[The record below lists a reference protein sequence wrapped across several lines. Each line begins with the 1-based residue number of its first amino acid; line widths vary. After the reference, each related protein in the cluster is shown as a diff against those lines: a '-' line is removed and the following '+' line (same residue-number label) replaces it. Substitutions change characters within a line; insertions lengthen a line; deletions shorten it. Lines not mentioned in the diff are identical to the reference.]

1 MKSRAE
7 EKSALRNRLL
17 KARTSI
23 SVDEWAEKSL
33 LAVKRLQGLTEFQT
47 SGTIHCFVSM
57 NKKREVN
64 THDLIR
70 NMLLTDKEV
79 IVPVTDF
86 EKVKLRHTKIS
97 SFEELAPN
105 KWGILEPV
113 NSDSFDSKIDI
124 IIVPLLAADIS
135 FNRLGYGKGFYDRF
149 LSSSNALKVGLL
161 FDGFLLDE
169 IPVEDFDEKLD
180 ILITDKKTL
189 RRNNEDVIS

>member
-1 MKSRAE
+1 MKSSAE
-7 EKSALRNRLL
+7 EKSVLRDRLL

-23 SVDEWAEKSL
+23 SVDKWAEKSL
-33 LAVKRLQGLTEFQT
+33 LAVKRLKGLSEFQT

-57 NKKREVN
+57 NQRREVN

-70 NMLLTDKEV
+70 DMLLSDKEV

-86 EKVKLRHTKIS
+86 EKVKLTHTKIS
-97 SFEELAPN
+97 SFKELNPN
-105 KWGILEPV
+105 KWGVLEPE
-113 NSDSFDSKIDI
+113 NSDSFDSKVDL

-149 LSSSNALKVGLL
+149 LSSNNAVKVGLL
-161 FDGFLLDE
+161 FDDFLLDE